1 MRGSGW
7 RRPERDLR
15 SPLRAPRPAES
26 RLVPAADDP
35 HLALEAEHADTAGR
49 QEEPSAEAHR
59 LLHPPRGE
67 GAQDV
72 AVGEEGDVAAR
83 AEDLVDD
90 AVAARADLVCRLAV
104 RHAVGPQVPVRALR
118 ADVGRR
124 DAL

>member
-1 MRGSGW
+1 MPGSGW

-15 SPLRAPRPAES
+15 SPLQPPPPAVS
-26 RLVPAADDP
+26 RLVPPADDP
-35 HLALEAEHADTAGR
+35 HPALEAEHADAAGR
-49 QEEPSAEAHR
+49 QEQPPAEAHR

-90 AVAARADLVCRLAV
+90 AVAARADLVGRLAV
-104 RHAVGPQVPVRALR
+104 
-118 ADVGRR
+118 
-124 DAL
+124 